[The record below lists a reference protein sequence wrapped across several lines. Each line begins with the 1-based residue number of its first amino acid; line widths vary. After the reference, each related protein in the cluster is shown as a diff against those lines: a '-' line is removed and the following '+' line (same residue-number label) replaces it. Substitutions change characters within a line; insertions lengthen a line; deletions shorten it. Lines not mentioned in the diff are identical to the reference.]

1 MEAALVTFA
10 VRNGLDPSAERDAY
24 PRVAEQPFD
33 QADRRMTTVHR
44 TPAGDYLVVCK
55 GAPEAVLDPE
65 VVDADPER
73 LAEARAAAERL
84 ASYGL
89 RVLAV
94 AGATQPRPPDPAA
107 AAGLRPLGLVG
118 IGDPI
123 RQVAPQIARRF
134 ADAGIRL
141 VLITGDH
148 PATAAAIAGQIG
160 IWNEGDQVIAGPDG
174 ADAATAARARVFA
187 RVLPGQKLDIV
198 AALQGAGQV
207 VAMTGDGVND
217 APALRR
223 ADIGVAM
230 GGGTEVARQA
240 ADLILVDDNLATAAT
255 AVGEGRRIY
264 DNIRRFLRYG
274 LSGGLAEVLVM
285 LAGPFVGLGIPL
297 LPAQILWINLLTH
310 GPPGVALG
318 AEPAEPDTMRRAP
331 RSPQQSIL
339 GGGLWWG
346 ILFAAGLLTVVSLGA
361 GLAAYHL
368 DRPWQSVIFVVLGLA
383 QLGVALAVRA
393 PKPGRGRGN
402 PWLLAALALSAV
414 LQVAGVLL
422 PPLRGL
428 LGTETLTALDLLG
441 CAAVATLPGLVL
453 GLGRARRGR
462 TSSD

>member
-1 MEAALVTFA
+1 M
-10 VRNGLDPSAERDAY
+10 
-24 PRVAEQPFD
+24 
-33 QADRRMTTVHR
+33 
-44 TPAGDYLVVCK
+44 
-55 GAPEAVLDPE
+55 
-65 VVDADPER
+65 
-73 LAEARAAAERL
+73 
-84 ASYGL
+84 
-89 RVLAV
+89 
-94 AGATQPRPPDPAA
+94 
-107 AAGLRPLGLVG
+107 RPLGLVG

-123 RQVAPQIARRF
+123 RRAAPAIAGSF
-134 ADAGIRL
+134 AGAGIRL

-148 PATAAAIAGQIG
+148 PATAAAIAGQLG
-160 IWNEGDQVIAGPDG
+160 IWRDGDQVVTGDEG
-174 ADAATAARARVFA
+174 ADPANAAHARVFA

-198 AALQGAGQV
+198 AALQGSGQV

-240 ADLILVDDNLATAAT
+240 ADLVLVDDNLATAAA

-285 LAGPFVGLGIPL
+285 LTGPVVGLGVPL

-339 GGGLWWG
+339 GGGLWVS
-346 ILFAAGLLTVVSLGA
+346 ILVTAVLLTAVSLGA
-361 GLAAYHL
+361 GVAAYHL
-368 DRPWQSVIFVVLGLA
+368 GRPWQSVLFVVLGLA

-393 PKPGRGRGN
+393 PRPDRRRTDPEAGSRRN
-402 PWLLAALALSAV
+402 PWLLAALAFSAA

-422 PPLRGL
+422 PPLREL
-428 LGTETLTALDLLG
+428 LGTEALTLRDLGG
-441 CAAVATLPGLVL
+441 CAAVAILPGLVL
-453 GLGRARRGR
+453 LLGRWRRGAAAPAESTGQTGAVR
-462 TSSD
+462 KDSASGD